1 MKRIIP
7 FIIALILISCNN
19 DSNSYSID
27 GSAAGFSDGTKIY
40 VFEIVKNQPAP
51 IDTLVINGEKFE
63 GSFSKTD
70 DISIRY
76 FQVENL
82 NSSILYFPENTDL
95 QAVIYKDSITASYVT
110 GSPQNVAY
118 KSFNEKSRAFNIQ
131 KQNNVRQFQQA
142 RNEQDNL
149 LATQIQ
155 QANNTLIQQER
166 AFKKEFALANPN
178 SVFSV
183 MLMTELL
190 SKKEV
195 NFADAEQLLKNL
207 SPKVAAVPLT
217 KDLEL
222 LIANSKRAE
231 VGTKAPDFSGPS
243 PNGEILS
250 LQETLG
256 KYTIID
262 FWASWCR
269 PCRMEN
275 PNVVK
280 VYNKYHD
287 KGLNIISVSLDK
299 PGQNERWIKAIKDDK
314 MDWYHISNLKFW
326 NDPIA
331 KMYNVRSIPAT
342 FLLDENG
349 NIIAK
354 NLRGPALGSKIA
366 SLLGN

>member
-7 FIIALILISCNN
+7 FIITLILISCNK
-19 DSNSYSID
+19 DSNSYNID
-27 GSAAGFSDGTKIY
+27 GTATGFADGTEIY

-51 IDTLVINGEKFE
+51 IDTLYINNEKFE

-76 FQVENL
+76 FQVDKF
-82 NSSILYFPENTDL
+82 NSSIVYFPENVDL
-95 QAVIYKDSITASYVT
+95 KAVLYKDSITSSYVI

-118 KSFNEKSRAFNIQ
+118 KSFSAKIREYNNQ
-131 KQNNVRQFQQA
+131 KQNNVQRFQQA

-155 QANNTLIQQER
+155 QENNALIQQER
-166 AFKKEFALANPN
+166 TFKKEFALNNPN
-178 SVFSV
+178 SIFSV

-195 NFADAEQLLKNL
+195 NFVDADQLLKNL
-207 SPKVAAVPLT
+207 SPKVAAMPLT

-231 VGTKAPDFSGPS
+231 VGTKAPDFSGPT
-243 PNGEILS
+243 PNGEMLS

-275 PNVVK
+275 PNVVR

-354 NLRGPALGSKIA
+354 NLRGPALETKIA